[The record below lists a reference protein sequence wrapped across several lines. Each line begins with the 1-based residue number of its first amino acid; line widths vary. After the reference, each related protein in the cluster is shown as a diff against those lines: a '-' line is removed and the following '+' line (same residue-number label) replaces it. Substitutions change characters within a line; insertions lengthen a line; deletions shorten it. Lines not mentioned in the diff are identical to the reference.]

1 MKPLNIY
8 RADADQAVWD
18 RAEQD
23 AKASCVSLSGY
34 LVGVL
39 RRVQQEPHDDGSVR
53 DSIAENM
60 TGLSVDQLDTLADL
74 VVDLANERFSEVSR
88 VEVAGARLATNA
100 MIFPNGRIG
109 IDGLGNLVSVEFE
122 ERVIAE

>member
-18 RAEQD
+18 TAEQD
-23 AKASCVSLSGY
+23 AKAAGSSLSGY

-39 RRVQQEPHDDGSVR
+39 RRAQEVPHSDEYVR
-53 DSIAENM
+53 DTLAENM
-60 TGLSVDQLDTLADL
+60 PQLTIDQLDTLTSL
-74 VVDLANERFSEVSR
+74 VLELANERVADVSR
-88 VEVAGARLATNA
+88 VEVAGARIATSA
-100 MIFPNGRIG
+100 VVYPNGRIG
-109 IDGLGNLVSVEFE
+109 VDAAGNLVSVEFE